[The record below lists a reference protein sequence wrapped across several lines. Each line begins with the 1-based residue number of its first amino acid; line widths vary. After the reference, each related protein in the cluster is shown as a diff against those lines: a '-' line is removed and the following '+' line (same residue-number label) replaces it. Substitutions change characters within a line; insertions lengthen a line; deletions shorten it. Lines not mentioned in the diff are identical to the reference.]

1 MGPSKRSLAA
11 QEQESKQQVSFS
23 VTPIYTPP
31 KRGVLSVLPSAL
43 VPYGEL
49 MRIDRPAGF
58 YAFYIPYLIGLGYA
72 ASIADPAPS
81 PSHLAFLA
89 GLFALGCVILRG
101 AACAWN
107 DNVDQDFDRKV
118 ERCQLRP
125 IARGAIT
132 TTQGHLFTAAL
143 TLTGLPFF
151 AFLPIECSY
160 HVVPITFLFG
170 VYALMKRIT
179 NYPQVVLGFPIAWG
193 ILMAAAALESDIL
206 SEDLFLPT
214 NSLFLANVLWTIIYD
229 TVYAHQDVKD
239 DKKAGV
245 KSMAVRFENS
255 TKELVSVLALCQ
267 IGLLILTGQQTG
279 LSPIYFLVSCGGA
292 GIALITMISKVDL
305 NDPASCAWF
314 FYRGFWYVG
323 GSIAAGLF
331 VEWYLRLVDWKMTS
345 IAPMLPGVTFYRPE
359 I

>member
-1 MGPSKRSLAA
+1 MGSSKGLAATRNEESKR
-11 QEQESKQQVSFS
+11 QVSFT
-23 VTPIYTPP
+23 VTPIYNLP
-31 KRGVLSVLPSAL
+31 KSGVLSWLPPAL

-72 ASIADPAPS
+72 ADIADPAPS
-81 PSHLAFLA
+81 SSHLAFLA

-132 TTQGHLFTAAL
+132 TAQGHLFTAAL
-143 TLTGLPFF
+143 TLIGLPFF
-151 AFLPIECSY
+151 AFLPVECSY
-160 HVVPITFLFG
+160 HVTPITILFG

-179 NYPQVVLGFPIAWG
+179 NYPQVVLGFPFAWG
-193 ILMAAAALESDIL
+193 ILMAAAALKSNIL
-206 SEDLFLPT
+206 SKDLFLPT
-214 NSLFLANVLWTIIYD
+214 MSLFLANVLWTVIYD

-239 DKKAGV
+239 DKQAGV
-245 KSMAVRFENS
+245 NSMAVRFEKN
-255 TKELVSVLALCQ
+255 TKELVSILATCQ
-267 IGLLILTGQQTG
+267 IGLLIFTGWQAE
-279 LSPIYFLVSCGGA
+279 LSPIYFVVSCGGA
-292 GIALITMISKVDL
+292 AIALLTMIAKVNLD
-305 NDPASCAWF
+305 DPASCAWF

-323 GSIAAGLF
+323 GSIVVGLF
-331 VEWYLRLVDWKMTS
+331 AAWYPRIFDWEIS
-345 IAPMLPGVTFYRPE
+345 SLAPMLSNITYHHAE